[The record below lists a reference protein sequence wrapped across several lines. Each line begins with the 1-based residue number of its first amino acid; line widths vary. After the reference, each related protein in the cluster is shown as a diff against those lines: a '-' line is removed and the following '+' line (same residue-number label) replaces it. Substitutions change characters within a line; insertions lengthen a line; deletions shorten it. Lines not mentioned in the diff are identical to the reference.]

1 MKILLKKARLF
12 DPESGKAR
20 VTDILVSNG
29 KIERIDKSISVKCQ
43 TFYAGQRY
51 VIPGMIDLHTH
62 LREPGR
68 EDVETIASGTRAAAK
83 GGFTTVCSMANTKP
97 AIDSVSGVK
106 YIIATNATEGKVRVL
121 PVGAVTKE
129 LKGKELTEIGKMHK
143 AGSIAISD
151 DGTTVMNSMIMRR
164 AMEYCKMFDLPLFSH
179 PEDLNLTREGMM
191 NEGKTSTILG
201 LRGMPAQAEE
211 IIVSRDI
218 SLAELTGCRLH
229 LCHITTKRSVDMIR
243 EAKKRGIAVTA
254 EVTPHHLTFTEED
267 VIGYD
272 TNFKM
277 KPPLRTQEDIKALIN
292 GLKDGTI
299 DCIATDHAPHL
310 NVEKNREFALAP
322 FGITGLETAFGALYT
337 FLVDKKSISFS
348 DLVASLT
355 VKPASILKQENLG
368 KIEKGSPADI
378 TVIDTEKEIQI
389 TEDFFISKSKNSP
402 YLGKKLKGLPVLTL
416 AEGKIAYK
424 NESVFN

>member
-1 MKILLKKARLF
+1 MKILLKKSRLF
-12 DPESGKAR
+12 DPESGKSR
-20 VTDILVSNG
+20 ITDILINNG
-29 KIERIDKSISVKCQ
+29 KVERIAKNISVKCK

-51 VIPGMIDLHTH
+51 VVPGMIDLHTH

-97 AIDSVSGVK
+97 AIDSVSGIK
-106 YIIATNATEGKVRVL
+106 YILATNATEGKIKVL
-121 PVGAVTKE
+121 PVGAITKE
-129 LKGKELTEIGKMHK
+129 LQGKELTEMGKMHK

-151 DGTTVMNSMIMRR
+151 DGTTVMNSLIMRR
-164 AMEYCKMFDLPLFSH
+164 AMEYCKMFDLPLLSH
-179 PEDLNLTREGMM
+179 PEDLTLTREGMM
-191 NEGKTSTILG
+191 NEGKISTILG
-201 LRGMPAQAEE
+201 LRGMPSQAEE

-243 EAKKRGIAVTA
+243 EAKQRGIDVTA
-254 EVTPHHLTFTEED
+254 EVTPHHLTLTEKN

-277 KPPLRTQEDIKALIN
+277 KPPLRTQEDINALIK

-322 FGITGLETAFGALYT
+322 FGITGLETAFGVLYT
-337 FLVDKKSISFS
+337 LLVSKKLLSFK
-348 DLVASLT
+348 DLVACLT
-355 VKPASILKQENLG
+355 VKPASILKRDDLG
-368 KIEKGSPADI
+368 RIEKGSTADI
-378 TVIDTEKEIQI
+378 TVIDTEKEVLI
-389 TEDFFISKSKNSP
+389 TEDFFLSKSKNSP
-402 YLGKKLKGLPVLTL
+402 YLGQKLKGLPVLTL

-424 NESVFN
+424 NESIFN